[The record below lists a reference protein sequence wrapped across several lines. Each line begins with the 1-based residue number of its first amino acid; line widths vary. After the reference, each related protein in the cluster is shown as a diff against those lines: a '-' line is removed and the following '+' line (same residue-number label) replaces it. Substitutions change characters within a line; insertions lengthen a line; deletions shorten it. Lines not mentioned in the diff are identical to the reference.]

1 MARIHLVENRELS
14 PSAPG
19 ATLPASAALGP
30 MATVMLTLPLDLAD
44 FIFARAKAAQVGLSR
59 AGAEVVAAGRAA
71 LQPEHDKEHPAE

>member
-1 MARIHLVENRELS
+1 
-14 PSAPG
+14 
-19 ATLPASAALGP
+19 